1 MEETKIDKSKVTV
14 RVPKRLWKGNS
25 AEYLDWQEFKFK
37 TRLMPNGYRV
47 TLACV
52 KMEGYLYF
60 GASACS
66 PHDFFERKS
75 AYPRALG
82 RARQLAFL
90 ANLPDHKE
98 ISTILNDGGE
108 PVYYLSVS
116 DPEAKKLTQMRSL
129 AGSLYSVAC
138 GNAEEKALD
147 VELAEISQ
155 RYGNRYTIEASRI
168 LQ

>member
-25 AEYLDWQEFKFK
+25 AEYLDWQEFKFR

-52 KMEGYLYF
+52 KKEQCLYF

-66 PHDFFERKS
+66 PHDFFEPKS

-90 ANLPDHKE
+90 ANLPDHKLMP
-98 ISTILNDGGE
+98 TLLNDGGE
-108 PVYYLSVS
+108 PFYYLSVA
-116 DPEAKKLTQMRSL
+116 DPEEVKLKQMRST
-129 AGSLYSVAC
+129 ADGLYAIAC
-138 GNAEEKALD
+138 SNAEAKALD
-147 VELAEISQ
+147 VELEEISR
-155 RYGNRYTIEASRI
+155 RYGNRYEIEATRK
-168 LQ
+168 L